1 MAFFTNFYSFQN
13 KIWFLNFLNQQRETM
28 PQLVVLSKQPQSSI
42 IVAVIVNSSSKFQ
55 HFVLHWFSCLQ
66 TQLDPIFGNVK
77 HVCATIFMLH
87 QYVWGHLS
95 YNYKCVMHFITIM
108 FNTMNHMSHLT
119 CHMHINM
126 YQAIRC
132 TCRIA
137 LHWSHVFCHMF
148 ANASCQVCCT
158 RTCFVMC

>member
-13 KIWFLNFLNQQRETM
+13 KNIMILKFPKPTKKEYA
-28 PQLVVLSKQPQSSI
+28 SI
-42 IVAVIVNSSSKFQ
+42 SGPFKTAVIVYSSSKFQ

-66 TQLDPIFGNVK
+66 TQLHHIFGNVK

-87 QYVWGHLS
+87 WYVWWHLS

-108 FNTMNHMSHLT
+108 FNTMNHIIMSHLT